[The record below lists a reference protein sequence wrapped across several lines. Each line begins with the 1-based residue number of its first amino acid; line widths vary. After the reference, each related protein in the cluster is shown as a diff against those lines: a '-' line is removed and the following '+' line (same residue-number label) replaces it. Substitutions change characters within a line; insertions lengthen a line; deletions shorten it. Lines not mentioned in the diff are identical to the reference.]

1 MKPYQDSLDDSEDR
15 SVDWKYTGRFLQFG
29 ELTYKLPSTGELS
42 VGEIRYTK
50 RQKYECVRRTTKNQ
64 MIDGFPP
71 FLCLRIRNPYF
82 AYCERICIHRATYST
97 CSLLSTCSRVLC
109 VEFTCWFACIRIVLF
124 VGLVDKDENPEDAA
138 LRELQEETGFI
149 GKLSEVCTSL
159 NVFLQCQFDI
169 PYYSDP
175 WKSNEQQR
183 LFIVEID
190 VDEMAN
196 KSPHQQLEED
206 ESISTVIVPI
216 SKLSEFIRCR
226 ITGFHLFI
234 AEESKGII
242 VSTSIFFVA
251 SIMSNSFSL

>member
-1 MKPYQDSLDDSEDR
+1 M
-15 SVDWKYTGRFLQFG
+15 
-29 ELTYKLPSTGELS
+29 
-42 VGEIRYTK
+42 
-50 RQKYECVRRTTKNQ
+50 
-64 MIDGFPP
+64 
-71 FLCLRIRNPYF
+71 
-82 AYCERICIHRATYST
+82 YSY
-97 CSLLSTCSRVLC
+97 R
-109 VEFTCWFACIRIVLF
+109 
-124 VGLVDKDENPEDAA
+124 LVDKDENPEDAA

-149 GKLSEVCTSL
+149 GKLSE
-159 NVFLQCQFDI
+159 CQFDI

-216 SKLSEFIRCR
+216 SKLSEFIRS
-226 ITGFHLFI
+226 
-234 AEESKGII
+234 EESKGII